1 MKRIGLTGS
10 IGMGKSTAASM
21 LRDMGLPVYD
31 ADATVHRLLASGGAA
46 VKPVLALF
54 PDAGSITSG
63 IDRNHLGG
71 LVFGDPAALRRLES
85 VLHPMVRAAQRRFID
100 ACKRRRARAVILD
113 IPLLF
118 ERPSGEIFDAVIL
131 VTAPALLQRQRV
143 LRRPGMTRTKFAD
156 ILARQMPDAE
166 KRRRTRY
173 IATTGLGRRSTRQ
186 QLQRFLQMIAPKGH

>member
-31 ADATVHRLLASGGAA
+31 ADATVHRLLAPGGAA
-46 VKPVLALF
+46 VKQILALF
-54 PDAGSITSG
+54 PDAGSIDGG
-63 IDRNHLGG
+63 IDRKRLGA
-71 LVFGDPAALRRLES
+71 LVFAHPASLRKLEG

-100 ACKRRRARAVILD
+100 ACQRRRVRALVLD

-118 ERPSGEIFDAVIL
+118 ELPSTQKFDAVFL
-131 VTAPALLQRQRV
+131 VTAPAFLQRQRV
-143 LRRPGMTRTKFAD
+143 LRRPGMTPGKFAD
-156 ILARQMPDAE
+156 ILALQMPDAE

-186 QLQRFLQMIAPKGH
+186 QLLRFMRLITLKGL

>member
-31 ADATVHRLLASGGAA
+31 ADATVHALLAPGGAA
-46 VKPVLALF
+46 VNPVLALF

-63 IDRNHLGG
+63 IDRKRLGAQ
-71 LVFGDPAALRRLES
+71 VFGDPGALRRLER
-85 VLHPMVRAAQRRFID
+85 VLHPMVHAAQRQFID
-100 ACKRRRARAVILD
+100 ACRRRRARAVILD

-118 ERPSGEIFDAVIL
+118 EHPSNETFDAVIL
-131 VTAPALLQRQRV
+131 VTAPAFLQRQRV
-143 LRRPGMTRTKFAD
+143 LRRPGMTPTKFAD

-173 IATTGLGRRSTRQ
+173 IATTNLGRRSTRR